1 MIFYTGKRKK
11 TKIATNLNLTP
22 PMHATFFLVR
32 AVVAECLREKFD
44 TLTSA
49 APPAAR
55 AGWGSHNGKG
65 AIVSGFG
72 RAQLQGCTMFEA
84 VEFLAARF
92 PGRCVER
99 LAAMPLRIAR

>member
-49 APPAAR
+49 DPLPRALAGVVTTAKAR
-55 AGWGSHNGKG
+55 
-65 AIVSGFG
+65 
-72 RAQLQGCTMFEA
+72 
-84 VEFLAARF
+84 
-92 PGRCVER
+92 
-99 LAAMPLRIAR
+99 